1 MKTLRSLF
9 VSHGAPTYA
18 LEPGTAG
25 PQLTSLGVS
34 IVPPKAIVIIS
45 PHWMTSSIK
54 VSSVVQPKTIHD
66 FSGFPNE
73 LQLIQYPAPGDPQL
87 AAQVVE
93 LLRKH
98 AWSADLDASWG
109 LDHGA
114 WVPLR
119 YLFPNANIPVLQVS
133 MPLDLDAVSA
143 WKLGEDLGA
152 LADQGVLIIGSG
164 SLTHNLYEF
173 GLFGPDPE
181 PYVVQFVDWIRTQL
195 KSNSVKNVVQWQQH
209 APFADRAHPSD
220 EHFLPL
226 LIAAGA
232 GAYGNNNGTNN
243 TVNHEVLDGGIR
255 YGMLSMESYAFY

>member
-1 MKTLRSLF
+1 MKTLKTLF

-18 LEPGTAG
+18 LEPGIAG
-25 PQLTSLGVS
+25 PQLTSLGAS

-45 PHWMTSSIK
+45 PHWMTPNIK

-66 FSGFPNE
+66 FGGFPDE
-73 LQLIQYPAPGDPQL
+73 LRSIQYPAIGDPNL
-87 AAQVVE
+87 AVQVVE

-98 AWSADLDASWG
+98 SWSADLDTSWG

-119 YLFPNANIPVLQVS
+119 YLFPDADIPVLQVS
-133 MPLDLDAVSA
+133 MPLDLDSVSA

-152 LADQGVLIIGSG
+152 LSDQGVLIIGSG

-173 GLFGPDPE
+173 GLYGPDPE
-181 PYVVQFVDWIRTQL
+181 PYVLQFVDWIRAQL
-195 KSNSVKNVVQWQQH
+195 KSGSVKDLVQWQQH
-209 APFADRAHPSD
+209 APFADRAHPTD
-220 EHFLPL
+220 EHFFPL

-232 GAYGNNNGTNN
+232 WAYANKNAADN
-243 TVNHEVLDGGIR
+243 TVNHDILDGGIR

>member
-1 MKTLRSLF
+1 MKTLKTLF

-18 LEPGTAG
+18 LEPGSAG
-25 PQLTSLGVS
+25 PQLTRLGAS
-34 IVPPKAIVIIS
+34 IVPPKAMVIIS
-45 PHWMTSSIK
+45 PHWMTPGIK
-54 VSSVVQPKTIHD
+54 VSSVMQPKTIHD
-66 FSGFPNE
+66 FSGFPDE
-73 LQLIQYPAPGDPQL
+73 LQSIQYPARGDPIL

-93 LLRKH
+93 LLQKH
-98 AWSADLDASWG
+98 SWSADLDTSWG

-119 YLFPNANIPVLQVS
+119 YLFPEANIPVVQVS
-133 MPLDLDAVSA
+133 MPLNLDSAGA

-152 LADQGVLIIGSG
+152 LVDQGVLVIGSG

-181 PYVVQFVDWIRTQL
+181 PYVVQFVDWIRAQL
-195 KSNSVKNVVQWQQH
+195 TFASVKDLVQWQQH

-232 GAYGNNNGTNN
+232 WAYGNKNATSS
-243 TVNHEVLDGGIR
+243 TVNHVVLDGGIR